1 MQINFWAIITEKDR
15 KSGADNLSLGRVS
28 YWVVL
33 IVACTMWLTSIIVP
47 ESLLIVLMALLSY
60 NLGKKS
66 LDAFSMWS
74 ELKNGKK
81 EEDEEEE
88 TKSKVSP

>member
-1 MQINFWAIITEKDR
+1 MKNINWLAIIIEK
-15 KSGADNLSLGRVS
+15 GNLSLGRVS

-33 IVACTMWLTSIIVP
+33 FVASYMWIASIMVP

-66 LDAFSMWS
+66 LDAFNAYSL
-74 ELKNGKK
+74 LKNGKT
-81 EEDEEEE
+81 EEGSGDD
-88 TKSKVSP
+88 KVSP